1 MPTGQFGVGK
11 SSKLL
16 IILIGL
22 RYGKFW
28 QTIVFRSTSCLLLL
42 SQKRCEALFCGG
54 DFNLRWAGVVAPP
67 EIVLCHASRSKRAVV
82 RNGTARA
89 LPLRFVFGMDLT
101 TRAASTAIRT
111 SVAPLRFVFGI
122 SAARPPERAI
132 HCCVRGAST
141 IRVRD
146 LTTLSKTRTRKC
158 CEPFPCYRHEEM
170 TTRRP
175 GTQNMLTQNTTTHS
189 GNFRPARET
198 LRHYRNAG
206 PCQCETVH
214 TSRMLF
220 GFSKELCVVNFSL
233 PSSLELGPVCKV
245 CGRARE
251 CACPS

>member
-1 MPTGQFGVGK
+1 MASFGKPLCFAAPHACCCFRK
-11 SSKLL
+11 S
-16 IILIGL
+16 
-22 RYGKFW
+22 
-28 QTIVFRSTSCLLLL
+28 VA
-42 SQKRCEALFCGG
+42 KRFFCGG

-132 HCCVRGAST
+132 HCCVRGAFT

-198 LRHYRNAG
+198 LRH
-206 PCQCETVH
+206 
-214 TSRMLF
+214 
-220 GFSKELCVVNFSL
+220 
-233 PSSLELGPVCKV
+233 
-245 CGRARE
+245 
-251 CACPS
+251 